1 MAVAINDRTAEFRH
15 IVSAAK
21 RRQTQKP
28 GSQRLLNDSQK
39 DSGNG
44 PPRRSEFARQAAEIG
59 RGISATMGKLEKLA
73 QRKRLWLYGYD
84 GWNAEISQWPRR
96 RRSLTTGRWRSTR
109 YDDASA
115 IRHRQMRRA
124 ARMGAVVDVREVM
137 LTWEQL
143 TFVIKQDLSALNEQ
157 IRSLQVLSKRL
168 HPKPD
173 QEGENNKNIL
183 LLLQGKLGDVS
194 ANFKVRC
201 AHLCRS
207 SSGGF

>member
-39 DSGNG
+39 DGGNG

-73 QRKRLWLYGYD
+73 QRKRLRFYGQD

-109 YDDASA
+109 YAHA
-115 IRHRQMRRA
+115 RANRHHEMRRA
-124 ARMGAVVDVREVM
+124 ARMDGMLDVREAM
-137 LTWEQL
+137 LT
-143 TFVIKQDLSALNEQ
+143 
-157 IRSLQVLSKRL
+157 
-168 HPKPD
+168 
-173 QEGENNKNIL
+173 
-183 LLLQGKLGDVS
+183 
-194 ANFKVRC
+194 
-201 AHLCRS
+201 
-207 SSGGF
+207 